1 MDSTIVRQSS
11 APAPGVTEVIHAAG
25 GFLWRSGPDGPE
37 VALIRRM
44 RHGDEWSLPKGK
56 LDPGESW
63 EAGAVREV
71 REETG
76 CNASLLSFAGGQVY
90 QARGRPK
97 VVLYW
102 HMVCQQSGGPVDAAE
117 VLELAWLRPETAR
130 QRLTH
135 SSEQALLSIALATAP
150 SLEQ

>member
-1 MDSTIVRQSS
+1 MDSGILRQTT
-11 APAPGVTEVIHAAG
+11 PAPDVTEVIHAG
-25 GFLWRSGPDGPE
+25 GGLLWRRGPDGAE
-37 VALIRRM
+37 LAVIRRL

-63 EAGAVREV
+63 EAAAVREV

-76 CNASLLSFAGGQVY
+76 CKVSLLSFAGGQVY

-102 HMVCQQSGGPVDAAE
+102 HMVCQQSGGPVDALE
-117 VLELAWLRPETAR
+117 VLELAWLRPEKAL

-135 SSEQALLSIALATAP
+135 GSEKALLSMALATAP